1 MEFSVAL
8 MLILLGVLNLTG
20 ALRWLNTRFSP
31 GKPQQPIVARGSSPG
46 KRPDQFP

>member
-20 ALRWLNTRFSP
+20 VLQRITTYLTRDR
-31 GKPQQPIVARGSSPG
+31 KGSSL
-46 KRPDQFP
+46 